1 MPDRCS
7 VPFAMAMVLAAL
19 MLCAGCTT
27 STIGDIAYENG
38 TLLVP
43 ITCTGE
49 TGDMFIQVTVY
60 RIADFHQEELASVQQ
75 PVTLVPGENR
85 VSVPLPLSPGTY
97 KLYIYILTPG
107 GRQTATIRDI
117 VV

>member
-7 VPFAMAMVLAAL
+7 VPFAVVLVLAATIL
-19 MLCAGCTT
+19 GAGCTT
-27 STIGDIAYENG
+27 STIGDVVYDNG
-38 TLLVP
+38 TLQVP

-75 PVTLVPGENR
+75 PVTLVSGENR
-85 VSVPLPLSPGTY
+85 VSVPLPLSPGSY